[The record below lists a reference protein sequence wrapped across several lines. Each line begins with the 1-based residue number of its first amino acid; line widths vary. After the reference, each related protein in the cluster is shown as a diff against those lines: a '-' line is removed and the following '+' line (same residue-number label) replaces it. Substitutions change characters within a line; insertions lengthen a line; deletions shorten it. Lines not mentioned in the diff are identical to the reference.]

1 MLVKHIMNTNV
12 KTATRTTKIRDVA
25 VLMCFNKISGV
36 PVVEAGNRII
46 GLLSEKDILL
56 AMYPKIDEFM
66 LADQCLSLEE
76 LEHGYRDVLNLTVEE
91 LMTHKVYTVAPEE
104 PILRAASVMF
114 LHDIRRIPV
123 AVDHQLV
130 GIISIGDVHKAIF
143 KENFDEQFHSSTQTV
158 ERRPESEYSAR
169 L

>member
-12 KTATRTTKIRDVA
+12 KTAARTTTIQDVA

-56 AMYPKIDEFM
+56 AMYPKIDDYM
-66 LADQCLSLEE
+66 LAEQCLSLED
-76 LEHGYRDVLNLTVEE
+76 LERGYRDVLGLPVEE
-91 LMTHKVYTVAPEE
+91 LMTRKVYTVAPEE
-104 PILRAASVMF
+104 SILRAASVMF
-114 LHDIRRIPV
+114 LHNIRRIPV
-123 AVDHQLV
+123 AIDRQLV
-130 GIISIGDVHKAIF
+130 GIISIGDVHKAVF
-143 KENFDEQFHSSTQTV
+143 EENFDEEFLSAHPT
-158 ERRPESEYSAR
+158 ERRPESEHSAR